1 MKCRAL
7 VADIDGTLTVSR
19 SSYELSLEALA
30 ALRAVRDRGLKVA
43 LATANGLDYAL
54 SIARY
59 LGVSSIIAE
68 NGCIVYLEGDT
79 YELCSGN
86 IRDEVVP
93 VALSTG
99 LVRES
104 EQNRCRKYDM
114 AFYPLAEPDL
124 ALAALRS
131 RLGDRYQVEY
141 SGYAIHIRPRGVDK
155 GAGLAFLCKAW
166 GVPCSLVAVVGDS
179 EVDVPMLAVG
189 WGIAVGN
196 ADDAAKKAARL
207 TVEGPSGL
215 GFVEAVDVILE
226 GIACSD

>member
-1 MKCRAL
+1 MRCKAL
-7 VADIDGTLTVSR
+7 VADIDGTLTASR
-19 SSYELSLEALA
+19 NTYELSLEALA
-30 ALRAVRDRGLKVA
+30 ALRIIKSRGVKVA

-59 LGVSSIIAE
+59 LGVGSVIAE
-68 NGCIVYLEGDT
+68 NGCIIHLEGNT
-79 YELCSGN
+79 YELCSGD
-86 IRDEVVP
+86 IRHEVVP
-93 VALSTG
+93 AALSTG

-114 AFYPLAEPDL
+114 AFYPLVEPDL

-131 RLGDRYQVEY
+131 KLGGRYHVEY
-141 SGYAIHIRPRGVDK
+141 SGYAIHIRPKGVDK
-155 GAGLAFLCKAW
+155 GTGLSFLCKAW

-179 EVDVPMLAVG
+179 EVDAPMLAAG

-207 TVEGPSGL
+207 TVESPSGL
-215 GFVEAVDVILE
+215 GFAEAVDVILE